1 MSAGESLLSSDEQLP
16 YQSDKYKS
24 IRACVKTLNAKSKM
38 DPKGGNSFEGFLLRK
53 SLTTGIFSPYWV
65 VLDPSTGYLSC
76 YKSQAVC
83 VFLFTLILTKITNF
97 IKHRQLI

>member
-38 DPKGGNSFEGFLLRK
+38 DPKGGNSFEGFLTQFCCFRAFPFNCLA
-53 SLTTGIFSPYWV
+53 IFLV
-65 VLDPSTGYLSC
+65 II
-76 YKSQAVC
+76 
-83 VFLFTLILTKITNF
+83 LF
-97 IKHRQLI
+97 Q